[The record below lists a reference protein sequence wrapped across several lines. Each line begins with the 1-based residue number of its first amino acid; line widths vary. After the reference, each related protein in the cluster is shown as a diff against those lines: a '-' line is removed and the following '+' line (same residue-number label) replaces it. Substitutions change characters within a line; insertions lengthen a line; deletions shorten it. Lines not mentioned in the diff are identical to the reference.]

1 MRHSVPHDSLIQQR
15 QAHEEC
21 WGGLTSLN
29 AWPTTGLSPAL
40 KMPRGP
46 GERLLKYL
54 EQRKYAFASMLYFY
68 AGKGNLFWKIKSV
81 RVEHTHTHAHKSS
94 FLSDVWEHS
103 TQHSNLTTSLP
114 DYKQAANPSSSCL
127 TSLLFFSLALLCF
140 KGDAQISTSF
150 LCANRYKHAQAKEI
164 CF

>member
-29 AWPTTGLSPAL
+29 AWPTIGLSPAL
-40 KMPRGP
+40 KNAQGSW
-46 GERLLKYL
+46 GETVEYL
-54 EQRKYAFASMLYFY
+54 ERRKYACASMLRFY
-68 AGKGNLFWKIKSV
+68 AGKGNLFWKIKSL
-81 RVEHTHTHAHKSS
+81 RVEHTHTHVHANH
-94 FLSDVWEHS
+94 HS
-103 TQHSNLTTSLP
+103 YLTCESTAQHSNLATSLP

-127 TSLLFFSLALLCF
+127 TSLLFFSLVLLYF

-150 LCANRYKHAQAKEI
+150 LCANRYKHAQAKKI